1 MQTPFELRLDPAGS
15 ETGPTRQGLSP
26 TVSLFSAIEQDYSRP
41 MQSLL
46 RIALVSITLSI
57 LTLAQQAPPPA
68 STVDDDFIQKQFGS
82 TCKLMPGPPQLKA
95 DLDGD
100 GIEDLVVAGHCTN
113 PLTDQA
119 EDNFT
124 VIDPYNAFYGYGN
137 TKITTQFASEDPA
150 VRGVVL
156 LVIHGVGPEAW
167 RAATPKAKFVIINL
181 PFKQVAVKKLSV
193 KKKTVMAIYA
203 EETGGDRMTSAI
215 FWDGKKY
222 RYQPI
227 GSSME
232 Q

>member
-1 MQTPFELRLDPAGS
+1 
-15 ETGPTRQGLSP
+15 
-26 TVSLFSAIEQDYSRP
+26 
-41 MQSLL
+41 MQSL
-46 RIALVSITLSI
+46 RISRFLILGLALTSIA
-57 LTLAQQAPPPA
+57 LAQQTPPP
-68 STVDDDFIQKQFGS
+68 STSAVDDDFIQKQFGS
-82 TCKLMPGPPQLKA
+82 TCKLIPGPPQLKA

-113 PLTDQA
+113 PLVDQA

-150 VRGVVL
+150 TRGLVL
-156 LVIHGVGPEAW
+156 LVIHGAGPEAW
-167 RAATPKAKFVIINL
+167 RAAAPKAKFVIINL
-181 PFKQVAVKKLSV
+181 PFKQIAVKKLSV

-203 EETGGDRMTSAI
+203 EETGGDRMTSAT

-232 Q
+232 